1 MLCSSSQAH
10 LIATTMSQNSTQK
23 TSNVEV
29 QWTGISASF
38 EEAGLVTSC
47 RLEGGCFP
55 ISHSCDASIGWQF
68 N

>member
-1 MLCSSSQAH
+1 
-10 LIATTMSQNSTQK
+10 MSQNSTQK

-68 N
+68 T